1 MLTIAVVAL
10 MGHVSCEKDPD
21 AESGNIEIYDKTLEA
36 KPEGE
41 YSCLLYTIF
50 NYVDGLEDETMYS
63 DDVLFETL
71 YEKGAYW
78 TLTYFRG
85 EWQFGIAT
93 IGR

>member
-10 MGHVSCEKDPD
+10 MGHVSCEND
-21 AESGNIEIYDKTLEA
+21 AIENGSNIEVYVDSLETE
-36 KPEGE
+36 PEGE

-50 NYVDGLEDETMYS
+50 NYVDGLEDETKYS